1 MIKMTLEEKQDPNE
15 SCVLGQLPA
24 ITSIKFEPVGRWY
37 LNYCQRRFHKHSYHS
52 YNSTS
57 SEDSENEVDIE
68 DDKDEEFLRTLD
80 PADWKNQDHYAVLG
94 LAKQR
99 FEATDDH
106 IKKAYK
112 QKVLKHHPDKRKA
125 RGLSVKDGD
134 DDYFTC
140 ITKAY
145 EVLGIPT
152 KRRSFD
158 SVDPEFDDYVPSSNN
173 VTPTNFYDT
182 FKPIFERNSRWAKVG
197 KNRKVPLLGD
207 DSSTY
212 DEVNSFYSF
221 WYNLD
226 SWREFS
232 YLDEDDKEKGENRDE
247 RRWIE
252 KQNKAARLQRKKDE
266 MARIRKL
273 IDNAYGTD
281 PRIAKF
287 KEEEKSKKIA
297 QKNAKKEAAKLK
309 AQQEL
314 EMEQEEK
321 LKQQKIE
328 EEKEEEAKAQA
339 AALKKEREAMK
350 YALKK
355 ERKFMRAKLKDCDY
369 FATDETEKIQ
379 NIQDVDRLAELLSLT
394 SLQELNE
401 ELNSEDET
409 KSKEAFL
416 LKVKEINEE
425 LEKEKQKQ
433 LESMKK
439 PNISNGIS
447 SPKQIPWNEDETQA
461 LIKGVNLFPAGTV
474 QRWETI
480 AAFITQHV
488 STSARS
494 PKEVLSKAKDLQKSD
509 TIMKEAANKGAF
521 EKFMSANKSNDAV
534 ENVVVSKRY
543 DSVAEQQIG
552 ETGGNPAPWSADE
565 QKMLEQ
571 AIKTYPA
578 SEGERWEKI
587 AAVIK
592 TRSKKDCMKRYKE
605 LVDMVKA
612 KKAAASAVKKK

>member
-1 MIKMTLEEKQDPNE
+1 MTLEEKQEPNE
-15 SCVLGQLPA
+15 SYVIRKLPA
-24 ITSIKFEPVGRWY
+24 ITSSIFEPVGRWY
-37 LNYCQRRFHKHSYHS
+37 FSYCQRRFQKHSYHS

-57 SEDSENEVDIE
+57 SEDDEIELDIE

-94 LAKQR
+94 LVNYR
-99 FEATDDH
+99 FEATEDQ

-145 EVLGIPT
+145 EILGIPT
-152 KRRSFD
+152 KRRSYD
-158 SVDPEFDDYVPSSNN
+158 SVDPEFDDSVPSTNN
-173 VTPTNFYDT
+173 LNTSNFYEIFHPV
-182 FKPIFERNSRWAKVG
+182 FKRNSRWAKVG
-197 KNRKVPLLGD
+197 RNKKVPLLGD
-207 DSSTY
+207 ENSTY
-212 DEVNSFYSF
+212 DEVNNFYSF

-273 IDNAYGTD
+273 IDNAYSTD

-297 QKNAKKEAAKLK
+297 LKNAKKEAAKLK

-314 EMEQEEK
+314 EMEQMEK
-321 LKQQKIE
+321 LRQQKIE

-339 AALKKEREAMK
+339 AALKKEKEAK
-350 YALKK
+350 KNALKK
-355 ERKFMRAKLKDCDY
+355 ERKIMRSKAKDYDY
-369 FATDETEKIQ
+369 FASNEAEKIQ
-379 NIQDVDRLAELLSLT
+379 NIQDVDKLAELLSLS

-401 ELNSEDET
+401 GLNCGDEN
-409 KSKEAFL
+409 
-416 LKVKEINEE
+416 KVKEVFISKVKEMNDQ
-425 LEKEKQKQ
+425 LEKEKQQ
-433 LESMKK
+433 QFDLIKK
-439 PNISNGIS
+439 SNLTNGIS
-447 SPKQIPWNEDETQA
+447 SPKQSPWSEDELQV

-480 AAFITQHV
+480 AAFMTQHI
-488 STSARS
+488 STSSRS
-494 PKEVLSKAKDLQKSD
+494 PKEVLFKAKELQKSD
-509 TIMKEAANKGAF
+509 GLMKEAANKGAF
-521 EKFMSANKSNDAV
+521 EKFMSASKSAESV
-534 ENVVVSKRY
+534 ENVVVSKRF
-543 DSVAEQQIG
+543 DSVADQQIG
-552 ETGGNPAPWSADE
+552 ETGSNPAPWSAEE

-571 AIKTYPA
+571 AIRTYPA
-578 SEGERWEKI
+578 SESDRWEKI
-587 AAVIK
+587 AVVIR